1 MKKNKIIQHLSIAQW
16 RALWSAYWRL
26 WPMVLRIKFKQF
38 SKDTSWITKNITLV
52 NAEASNPSDSN
63 SLHNISARDG
73 LNEFSTEHEP
83 DKQLELAKQLHESVR
98 LAARL
103 HFLPAHCLP
112 RSLVLAS
119 MLEARNI
126 EAHVYIGVSKKEN
139 GFASH
144 AWIEVCKQMIA
155 EPEAVE
161 RDFTRL
167 QN

>member
-1 MKKNKIIQHLSIAQW
+1 MKKIKVIQYLSLAQW
-16 RALWSAYWRL
+16 GAIWSAYWRL
-26 WPMVLRIKFKQF
+26 WPMLLRIKFKQF

-52 NAEASNPSDSN
+52 NSEASNLSSQN
-63 SLHNISARDG
+63 MRAVDG
-73 LNEFSTEHEP
+73 QPESGREFELAE
-83 DKQLELAKQLHESVR
+83 QLEIAQQLHESVR

-112 RSLVLAS
+112 RSLVLS
-119 MLEARNI
+119 NMLEARNI
-126 EAHVYIGVSKKEN
+126 EARVYIGVSKKEN

-155 EPEAVE
+155 EPEAIE

-167 QN
+167 QS

>member
-1 MKKNKIIQHLSIAQW
+1 MKKIKAIQYLSISQW
-16 RALWSAYWRL
+16 GALWGGYWRL

-38 SKDTSWITKNITLV
+38 SKDTSWITKKITFVHDETL
-52 NAEASNPSDSN
+52 NRSN
-63 SLHNISARDG
+63 SVASQYKTAQGGAPESD
-73 LNEFSTEHEP
+73 
-83 DKQLELAKQLHESVR
+83 DQLEIAKQLYESVR

-112 RSLVLAS
+112 RSLVLAN

-126 EAHVYIGVSKKEN
+126 EAHVYIGVSKKSN

-144 AWIEVCKQMIA
+144 AWIEVCEQMIA
-155 EPEAVE
+155 EPEAVG

-167 QN
+167 HS

>member
-1 MKKNKIIQHLSIAQW
+1 MKKNKTIQHLSIAQW
-16 RALWSAYWRL
+16 GALWSAYWRL

-52 NAEASNPSDSN
+52 NGEASNLSDSATSQN
-63 SLHNISARDG
+63 MSTDG
-73 LNEFSTEHEP
+73 G
-83 DKQLELAKQLHESVR
+83 QLELARQLHESVR

-103 HFLPAHCLP
+103 HFFPAHCLP
-112 RSLVLAS
+112 RSLVLAN
-119 MLEARNI
+119 MLEARDI

-144 AWIEVCKQMIA
+144 AWIEVCEQMVA

-167 QN
+167 QS